1 MTNSYLRTSLMIVIR
16 SRQAN
21 PKWGDIF
28 ITLEHT
34 LICKY
39 LGQTMVFYAEE
50 KRKDIDNCRNY
61 LEIIENTQLQ
71 FEGVL
76 GFLHIL

>member
-1 MTNSYLRTSLMIVIR
+1 MTISFLRTALMVVIR

-50 KRKDIDNCRNY
+50 KRKDIIVAIIWKLSKTRNCN
-61 LEIIENTQLQ
+61 LKV
-71 FEGVL
+71 F
-76 GFLHIL
+76 